1 MPTYVFT
8 GTFSLTANSST
19 TNPPGPSP
27 SALSINR
34 SHAFSGNN
42 DSENGV
48 VNLSASQTQTVYQPD
63 DIAANLPKV
72 TYLYMQAS
80 AANSSSV
87 SVIYQTGSAN
97 TTIGSLKPG
106 EWMYMPVSVIQ
117 TSALSSSIK
126 LTNDSVTDS
135 ASAFILW
142 AESGSTPI

>member
-8 GTFSLTANSST
+8 STFSLTANSST

-42 DSENGV
+42 DAENGV
-48 VNLSASQTQTVYQPD
+48 INLSASQTQTVYQPD
-63 DIAANLPKV
+63 DIVANLPKV
-72 TYLYMQAS
+72 AYMYIQA
-80 AANSSSV
+80 ATANSSSV
-87 SVIYQTGSAN
+87 SVIYQSASADI
-97 TTIGSLKPG
+97 TIGNLKPG
-106 EWMYMPVSVIQ
+106 EWMYMPASVIQ